1 MLKPDFPKKMDLG
14 KKASNWAQ
22 NVVSDIVENH
32 RILLKLHMISEGDNI
47 LQLAVLK
54 ELRKK
59 VEAQFRALWA

>member
-32 RILLKLHMISEGDNI
+32 RILLKSYDIRGGQYPAAGS
-47 LQLAVLK
+47 A
-54 ELRKK
+54 
-59 VEAQFRALWA
+59 